1 MCHAKN
7 IAAYIAHPDG
17 QPIAKI
23 KIDQPSFMML
33 IGPEGGFTDAEIAAT
48 EAAHAIR
55 ISLGATTLRIETAAA
70 MTAGFVRFYAQNQV
84 G

>member
-1 MCHAKN
+1 
-7 IAAYIAHPDG
+7 
-17 QPIAKI
+17 
-23 KIDQPSFMML
+23 MML